1 MKQGKTEKAVFAKL
15 STEKVEL
22 ASVNE
27 LKSLTSKVAQESKEF
42 KSLASQGESLSKEF
56 DTIARKYHT
65 AYKELNDLVRKLDSA
80 IGTSPKNT
88 MELDGVIVDFARKTN
103 ELGIDTPK
111 ELREARQ
118 AYQENLEYYEDA
130 SNVLQL
136 LEDLQSKYKFP
147 F

>member
-15 STEKVEL
+15 ASQKVEL

-118 AYQENLEYYEDA
+118 AYQENIEYYEDA